1 MNKPL
6 DASMLTLAQQLRAR
20 QTSVP
25 QLVEACLTREEATRD
40 LNAFNEIYLTQIRQQ
55 AEASQRMLE
64 QGDDVGPLH
73 GMPIAIKANI
83 ALAGEEMHAGSRIL
97 RGNIAQ
103 RDAEVVRRLKQAG
116 ALIIGSTNMHEFAWG
131 GTTRNP
137 HYGASSNPWD
147 MDRIPAGSS
156 GGSGVAASVR
166 SALATLGT
174 DTGGSIRLP
183 ASMNGITGLR
193 PGVGR
198 LSTEGIFPLATSLDT
213 VGPLARYAEECEVL
227 FNIMQ
232 GQPQPGQLSAIPA
245 LAGLRIGL
253 LPDVHQQVQPD
264 VAAAYHQ
271 MVEWFCAAGA
281 RCQTLDVTGLEQA
294 VNALV
299 LINLA
304 EPASLHAAWLAERP
318 QEYGDDVRR
327 LLQTGLGITAVEYLQ
342 AQRFRTYL
350 RMQILQHF
358 RQVDVILV
366 PTLPFTAPRKG
377 LEVVKLGDRDESVLT
392 GNMRYNA
399 LASLCALPAISQ
411 PAGFDRDG
419 MPIGM
424 QLIGRDGAECQLLA
438 LARRFQQEHD
448 YHLQTPA
455 RLRA

>member
-1 MNKPL
+1 MSEL
-6 DASMLTLAQQLRAR
+6 IDTSMLTLAQQLRTR

-25 QLVEACLTREEATRD
+25 ELVEACLAREEITRD
-40 LNAFNEIYLTQIRQQ
+40 LNAFNEVYVSQVRQT
-55 AEASQRMLE
+55 AKASQRLLE
-64 QGDDVGPLH
+64 QGYDLGPLH

-83 ALAGEEMHAGSRIL
+83 DLAGEEMHAGSEIL
-97 RGNIAQ
+97 RGNIAS
-103 RDAEVVRRLKQAG
+103 RDAVVVQRLKQAG

-131 GTTRNP
+131 GTTNNP

-147 MDRIPAGSS
+147 DSRIPAGSS

-227 FNIMQ
+227 FNVLD
-232 GQPQPGQLSAIPA
+232 GKTQPLTTLPE

-253 LPDVHQQVQPD
+253 LQDVHQQVQPD
-264 VAAAYHQ
+264 VAAAYDQ
-271 MVEWFCAAGA
+271 MVQWFSAAGA
-281 RCQTLDVTGLEQA
+281 RCQTLSVTGLDQA

-318 QEYGDDVRR
+318 QEYGADVRK
-327 LLQTGLGITAVEYLQ
+327 LLQAGLAISAVEYLQ
-342 AQRFRTYL
+342 AQRFRTGL
-350 RMQILQHF
+350 RMQLLQHLN
-358 RQVDVILV
+358 QVDVILV
-366 PTLPFTAPRKG
+366 PTLPFTAPHKG
-377 LEVVKLGDRDESVLT
+377 LEAIQMGDREESVLT

-399 LASLCALPAISQ
+399 LASLSALPAISH

-424 QLIGRDGAECQLLA
+424 QMIGRDGAERQLLA
-438 LARRFQQEHD
+438 LARAFQREHD
-448 YHLQTPA
+448 YHVHTPT

>member
-1 MNKPL
+1 MSEL
-6 DASMLTLAQQLRAR
+6 IDVSMLMLAQQLRMR

-25 QLVEACLTREEATRD
+25 ELVEACLAREEITRD
-40 LNAFNEIYLTQIRQQ
+40 LNAFNEVYVSQVRQT
-55 AEASQRMLE
+55 AKASQRLLE
-64 QGDDVGPLH
+64 QGYDLGPLH

-83 ALAGEEMHAGSRIL
+83 DLAGEEMHAGSQIL
-97 RGNIAQ
+97 SGNIAQ
-103 RDAEVVRRLKQAG
+103 RDAVVVQRLKQAG

-131 GTTRNP
+131 GTTNNP

-147 MDRIPAGSS
+147 DARIPAGSS

-227 FNIMQ
+227 FNVLD
-232 GQPQPGQLSAIPA
+232 GKNQPLTALPE

-264 VAAAYHQ
+264 VAAAYDQ
-271 MVEWFCAAGA
+271 MVQWLGAAGA
-281 RCQTLDVTGLEQA
+281 RCQTLSLTGLEQA

-304 EPASLHAAWLAERP
+304 EPASLHAAWLADRP
-318 QEYGDDVRR
+318 QEYGADVRK
-327 LLQTGLGITAVEYLQ
+327 LLQAGLAITAVEYLQ
-342 AQRFRTYL
+342 AQRFRTGL
-350 RMQILQHF
+350 RLQLLQHLN
-358 RQVDVILV
+358 QVDVILV
-366 PTLPFTAPRKG
+366 PTLPFTAPHKG
-377 LEVVKLGDRDESVLT
+377 LEAIQMGDREESVLT

-399 LASLCALPAISQ
+399 LASLSALPAISL
-411 PAGFDRDG
+411 PAGFDHEG

-424 QLIGRDGAECQLLA
+424 QLIGRDGAERQLLA
-438 LARRFQQEHD
+438 FARRFQQEHD
-448 YHLQTPA
+448 YHLQTPT

>member
-1 MNKPL
+1 MSEL
-6 DASMLTLAQQLRAR
+6 IDVSMLTLAQQLRTR

-25 QLVEACLTREEATRD
+25 ELVEACLAREEITRD
-40 LNAFNEIYLTQIRQQ
+40 LNAFNEVYVSQVRQT
-55 AEASQRMLE
+55 AKASQRLLE
-64 QGDDVGPLH
+64 QGYDLGPLH

-83 ALAGEEMHAGSRIL
+83 DLAGEEMHAGSQIL
-97 RGNIAQ
+97 SGNIAQ
-103 RDAEVVRRLKQAG
+103 RDAVVVQRLKQAG

-131 GTTRNP
+131 GTTNNP

-147 MDRIPAGSS
+147 DARIPAGSS

-227 FNIMQ
+227 FNVLD
-232 GQPQPGQLSAIPA
+232 GKTQPLTALPE

-264 VAAAYHQ
+264 VGTAYDQ
-271 MVEWFCAAGA
+271 MVQWFSAAGA
-281 RCQTLDVTGLEQA
+281 RCQTLSLTGLEQA

-304 EPASLHAAWLAERP
+304 EPASLHAAWLDDRQ
-318 QEYGDDVRR
+318 QEYGADVRK
-327 LLQTGLGITAVEYLQ
+327 LLQAGLAITAVEYLQ
-342 AQRFRTYL
+342 AQRFRTGL
-350 RMQILQHF
+350 RQQLLQHLN
-358 RQVDVILV
+358 QVDVILV
-366 PTLPFTAPRKG
+366 PTLPFTAPHKG
-377 LEVVKLGDRDESVLT
+377 LEAIQMGDREESVLT

-399 LASLCALPAISQ
+399 LASLSALPAISL
-411 PAGFDRDG
+411 PSGFDHAG

-424 QLIGRDGAECQLLA
+424 QLIGRDGAERKLLA
-438 LARRFQQEHD
+438 FARRFQQEHD
-448 YHLQTPA
+448 YHLQTPT
-455 RLRA
+455 RLSA

>member
-1 MNKPL
+1 MSEL
-6 DASMLTLAQQLRAR
+6 IDVSMLTLAQQLRTR

-25 QLVEACLTREEATRD
+25 ELVEACLAREEITRD
-40 LNAFNEIYLTQIRQQ
+40 LNAFNEVYVSQVRQT
-55 AEASQRMLE
+55 AKASQRLLE
-64 QGDDVGPLH
+64 QGYDLGPLH

-83 ALAGEEMHAGSRIL
+83 DLAGEEMHAGSQIL
-97 RGNIAQ
+97 SGNIAQ
-103 RDAEVVRRLKQAG
+103 RDAVVVQRLKQAG

-131 GTTRNP
+131 GTTNNP

-147 MDRIPAGSS
+147 DARIPAGSS

-227 FNIMQ
+227 FNVLD
-232 GQPQPGQLSAIPA
+232 GKTQPLTALPE

-264 VAAAYHQ
+264 VGTAYDQ
-271 MVEWFCAAGA
+271 MVQWFSAAGA
-281 RCQTLDVTGLEQA
+281 RCQTLSLTGLEQA

-304 EPASLHAAWLAERP
+304 EPASLHAAWLADRQ
-318 QEYGDDVRR
+318 QEYGADVRK
-327 LLQTGLGITAVEYLQ
+327 LLQAGLAITAVEYLQ
-342 AQRFRTYL
+342 AQRFRTGL
-350 RMQILQHF
+350 RQQLLQHLN
-358 RQVDVILV
+358 QVDVILV
-366 PTLPFTAPRKG
+366 PTLPFTAPHKG
-377 LEVVKLGDRDESVLT
+377 LEAIQMGDREESVLT

-399 LASLCALPAISQ
+399 LASLSALPAISL
-411 PAGFDRDG
+411 PSGFDHAG

-424 QLIGRDGAECQLLA
+424 QLIGRDGAERKLLA
-438 LARRFQQEHD
+438 FARRFQQEHD
-448 YHLQTPA
+448 YHLQTPT
-455 RLRA
+455 RLSA

>member
-1 MNKPL
+1 MSEL
-6 DASMLTLAQQLRAR
+6 IDVSMLTLAQQLRMR

-25 QLVEACLTREEATRD
+25 ELVEACLAREEITRD
-40 LNAFNEIYLTQIRQQ
+40 LNAFNEVYVSQVRQT
-55 AEASQRMLE
+55 AKASQRLLE
-64 QGDDVGPLH
+64 QGYDLGPLH

-83 ALAGEEMHAGSRIL
+83 DLAGEEMHAGSQIL
-97 RGNIAQ
+97 SGNIAQ
-103 RDAEVVRRLKQAG
+103 RDAVVVQRLKQAG

-131 GTTRNP
+131 GTTNNP

-147 MDRIPAGSS
+147 DARIPAGSS

-227 FNIMQ
+227 FNVLD
-232 GQPQPGQLSAIPA
+232 GKTQPLTALPE

-253 LPDVHQQVQPD
+253 LADVHQQVQPD
-264 VAAAYHQ
+264 VAAAYDQ
-271 MVEWFCAAGA
+271 MVQWLSAAGA
-281 RCQTLDVTGLEQA
+281 RCHTLSLTGLEQA

-304 EPASLHAAWLAERP
+304 EPASLHAAWLADRP
-318 QEYGDDVRR
+318 QEYGADVRK
-327 LLQTGLGITAVEYLQ
+327 LLQAGLAITAVEYLQ
-342 AQRFRTYL
+342 AQRFRTGL
-350 RMQILQHF
+350 RQQLLQHLN
-358 RQVDVILV
+358 QVDVILV
-366 PTLPFTAPRKG
+366 PTLPFTAPHKG
-377 LEVVKLGDRDESVLT
+377 LEAIQMGDREESVLT

-399 LASLCALPAISQ
+399 LASLSALPAISL
-411 PAGFDRDG
+411 PAGFDHAG

-424 QLIGRDGAECQLLA
+424 QLIGRDGAERKLLA
-438 LARRFQQEHD
+438 FARRFQQEHD
-448 YHLQTPA
+448 YHLQTPT

>member
-1 MNKPL
+1 MSEL
-6 DASMLTLAQQLRAR
+6 VDTSMLTLAQQLRTR

-25 QLVEACLTREEATRD
+25 ELVEACLAREEITRD
-40 LNAFNEIYLTQIRQQ
+40 LNAFNEVYVSQVRQT
-55 AEASQRMLE
+55 AKASQRLLE
-64 QGDDVGPLH
+64 QGYDLGPLH

-83 ALAGEEMHAGSRIL
+83 DLAGEEMHAGSEIL
-97 RGNIAQ
+97 RGNIAS
-103 RDAEVVRRLKQAG
+103 RDAVVVQRLKQAG

-131 GTTRNP
+131 GTTNNP

-147 MDRIPAGSS
+147 DSRIPAGSS

-227 FNIMQ
+227 FNVLD
-232 GQPQPGQLSAIPA
+232 GKTQPLSALPE

-264 VAAAYHQ
+264 VAAAYDQ
-271 MVEWFCAAGA
+271 MVQWFSAAGA
-281 RCQTLDVTGLEQA
+281 RCQTLSVTGLDQA

-318 QEYGDDVRR
+318 QEYGADVRK
-327 LLQTGLGITAVEYLQ
+327 LLQAGLAITAVEYLQ
-342 AQRFRTYL
+342 AQRFRTGL
-350 RMQILQHF
+350 RMQLLQHLN
-358 RQVDVILV
+358 QVDVILV
-366 PTLPFTAPRKG
+366 PTLPFTAPHKG
-377 LEVVKLGDRDESVLT
+377 LEAIQMGDREESVLT

-399 LASLCALPAISQ
+399 LASLSALPAISH

-424 QLIGRDGAECQLLA
+424 QMIGRDGAERQLLA
-438 LARRFQQEHD
+438 LARAFQREHD
-448 YHLQTPA
+448 YHLHTPT

>member
-1 MNKPL
+1 MSEFI
-6 DASMLTLAQQLRAR
+6 DASMLMLAQQLRTR

-25 QLVEACLTREEATRD
+25 DLVEACLARGEATHD
-40 LNAFNEIYLTQIRQQ
+40 LNAFNEVYVSQVRQT
-55 AEASQRMLE
+55 AKASQRLLE
-64 QGDDVGPLH
+64 QGYDLGPLH

-83 ALAGEEMHAGSRIL
+83 DLAGEEMHAGSQIL
-97 RGNIAQ
+97 SGNIAT
-103 RDAEVVRRLKQAG
+103 RDARVVQRLKQAG

-131 GTTRNP
+131 GTTNNP

-147 MDRIPAGSS
+147 DTRIPAGSS

-166 SALATLGT
+166 SALASLGT

-198 LSTEGIFPLATSLDT
+198 LSTDGIFPLASSLDT

-227 FNIMQ
+227 FDVLD
-232 GQPQPGQLSAIPA
+232 GQAGKLSALPE

-253 LPDVHQQVQPD
+253 LPEVHQQVQPD
-264 VAAAYHQ
+264 VANAYDH
-271 MVEWFCAAGA
+271 MVQWFSAKGA
-281 RCQTLDVTGLEQA
+281 RCQTLNFTGLDQA

-304 EPASLHAAWLAERP
+304 EPASLHAAWLAER
-318 QEYGDDVRR
+318 QEEYGADVRK
-327 LLQTGLGITAVEYLQ
+327 LLQAGLGISAVEYLQ
-342 AQRFRTYL
+342 AQRFRTGL
-350 RMQILQHF
+350 RMQLLQHLN
-358 RQVDVILV
+358 QVDVILV
-366 PTLPFTAPRKG
+366 PTLPFTAPHKG
-377 LEVVKLGDRDESVLT
+377 LEAIQMGDREESVLT

-399 LASLCALPAISQ
+399 LASLSALPAISH

-424 QLIGRDGAECQLLA
+424 QLIGRDGAEHQLLA
-438 LARRFQQEHD
+438 LARRFQLDHD
-448 YHLQTPA
+448 YHLQTPT

>member
-1 MNKPL
+1 MSEL
-6 DASMLTLAQQLRAR
+6 IDASMLTLAQQLRMR

-25 QLVEACLTREEATRD
+25 ELVEACLAREEITRD
-40 LNAFNEIYLTQIRQQ
+40 LNAFNEVYVSQVRQT
-55 AEASQRMLE
+55 AKASQRLLE
-64 QGDDVGPLH
+64 QGYDLGPLH

-83 ALAGEEMHAGSRIL
+83 DLAGEEMHAGSQIL
-97 RGNIAQ
+97 SGNIAQ
-103 RDAEVVRRLKQAG
+103 RDAVVVQRLKQAG

-131 GTTRNP
+131 GTTNNP

-147 MDRIPAGSS
+147 DARIPAGSS

-227 FNIMQ
+227 FNVLD
-232 GQPQPGQLSAIPA
+232 GKTQPLTALPE

-264 VAAAYHQ
+264 VATAYDQ
-271 MVEWFCAAGA
+271 MVQWLSAAGA
-281 RCQTLDVTGLEQA
+281 RCQTLSLTGLEQA

-304 EPASLHAAWLAERP
+304 EPASLHAAWLADRP
-318 QEYGDDVRR
+318 QEYGADVRK
-327 LLQTGLGITAVEYLQ
+327 LLQAGLAITAVEYLQ
-342 AQRFRTYL
+342 AQRFRTGL
-350 RMQILQHF
+350 RQQLLQHLN
-358 RQVDVILV
+358 QVDVILV
-366 PTLPFTAPRKG
+366 PTLPFTAPHKG
-377 LEVVKLGDRDESVLT
+377 LEAIQMGDREESVLT

-399 LASLCALPAISQ
+399 LASLSALPAISL
-411 PAGFDRDG
+411 PAGFDHAG

-424 QLIGRDGAECQLLA
+424 QLIGRDGAERKLLA
-438 LARRFQQEHD
+438 FARRFQQEHD
-448 YHLQTPA
+448 YHLQTPT

>member
-1 MNKPL
+1 MSEL
-6 DASMLTLAQQLRAR
+6 IDASMLTLAQQLRTR

-25 QLVEACLTREEATRD
+25 ELVEACLAREEITRD
-40 LNAFNEIYLTQIRQQ
+40 LNAFNEVYLSQVRQT
-55 AEASQRMLE
+55 AKASQRLLE
-64 QGDDVGPLH
+64 QGYDLGPLH

-83 ALAGEEMHAGSRIL
+83 DLAGEEMHAGSQIL
-97 RGNIAQ
+97 SGNIAQ
-103 RDAEVVRRLKQAG
+103 RDAVVVQRLKQAG

-131 GTTRNP
+131 GTTNNP

-147 MDRIPAGSS
+147 DTRIPAGSS
-156 GGSGVAASVR
+156 GGSGVAAAVR

-213 VGPLARYAEECEVL
+213 VGPLARYAEECEIL
-227 FNIMQ
+227 FNVLD
-232 GQPQPGQLSAIPA
+232 GRSQPLTALPE

-264 VAAAYHQ
+264 VATAYDQ
-271 MVEWFCAAGA
+271 MVQWFSAAGA
-281 RCQTLDVTGLEQA
+281 RCQTLSFTGLDQA

-304 EPASLHAAWLAERP
+304 EPASLHAPWLADRAN
-318 QEYGDDVRR
+318 EYGADVRK
-327 LLQTGLGITAVEYLQ
+327 LLQAGLSITAVEYLQ
-342 AQRFRTYL
+342 AQRFRTGL
-350 RMQILQHF
+350 RMQLLQHF
-358 RQVDVILV
+358 HQVDVILV
-366 PTLPFTAPRKG
+366 PTLPFTAPHKG
-377 LEVVKLGDRDESVLT
+377 LEAIQMGDREESVLT

-399 LASLCALPAISQ
+399 LASLSALPAISQ
-411 PAGFDRDG
+411 PAGFDCDG

-424 QLIGRDGAECQLLA
+424 QLIGRDGAERQLLA
-438 LARRFQQEHD
+438 FARRFQQDHD
-448 YHLQTPA
+448 FHLHTPT

>member
-1 MNKPL
+1 MSDL
-6 DASMLTLAQQLRAR
+6 IDASMLTLAQQLRTR

-25 QLVEACLTREEATRD
+25 ELVEACLAREEVTRD
-40 LNAFNEIYLTQIRQQ
+40 LNAFNEVYLSQVRQ
-55 AEASQRMLE
+55 AANASQRLLE
-64 QGDDVGPLH
+64 QGYDFGPLH

-83 ALAGEEMHAGSRIL
+83 DLAGEEMHAGSRIL
-97 RGNIAQ
+97 SGNIAQ
-103 RDAEVVRRLKQAG
+103 HDAVVVQRLKKAG

-131 GTTRNP
+131 GTTNNP

-147 MDRIPAGSS
+147 ATRIPAGSS
-156 GGSGVAASVR
+156 GGSGVASSVR

-213 VGPLARYAEECEVL
+213 PGPLARYAEECEMV
-227 FNIMQ
+227 FNALD
-232 GQPQPGQLSAIPA
+232 GKAQPGQLSALPE

-264 VAAAYHQ
+264 VAAAYDR
-271 MVEWFCAAGA
+271 MVQWFSAAGA
-281 RCQTLDVTGLEQA
+281 RCQTLSFIGLDQA

-304 EPASLHAAWLAERP
+304 EPASLHAAWLADRP
-318 QEYGDDVRR
+318 HEYGADVRR
-327 LLQTGLGITAVEYLQ
+327 LLQAGLSITAVEYLQ
-342 AQRFRTYL
+342 AQRFRTGL
-350 RMQILQHF
+350 RMQLLQHF
-358 RQVDVILV
+358 SQVDVILV
-366 PTLPFTAPRKG
+366 PTLPFTAPQKG
-377 LEVVKLGDRDESVLT
+377 LEAIQLGDREESVLT

-399 LASLCALPAISQ
+399 LASLSALPAISQ

-438 LARRFQQEHD
+438 FARRFQSEHD
-448 YHLQTPA
+448 YHLQTPT

>member
-1 MNKPL
+1 MSEFI
-6 DASMLTLAQQLRAR
+6 DASMLTLAQRLRTR

-25 QLVEACLTREEATRD
+25 DLVEACLAREEATHD
-40 LNAFNEIYLTQIRQQ
+40 LNAFNQVYVSQVRQT
-55 AEASQRMLE
+55 AKASQRLLE
-64 QGDDVGPLH
+64 QGYDLGPLH

-83 ALAGEEMHAGSRIL
+83 DLAGEEMHAGSQIL
-97 RGNIAQ
+97 SGNIAT
-103 RDAEVVRRLKQAG
+103 RDARVVQRLKQAG

-131 GTTRNP
+131 GTTNNP

-147 MDRIPAGSS
+147 DTRIPAGSS

-198 LSTEGIFPLATSLDT
+198 LSTEGIFPLASSLDT

-227 FNIMQ
+227 FDVLD
-232 GQPQPGQLSAIPA
+232 GQAGKLSALPE

-264 VAAAYHQ
+264 VASAYDQ
-271 MVEWFCAAGA
+271 MVQWFSAAGA
-281 RCQTLDVTGLEQA
+281 RCQTLSFTGLDQA

-318 QEYGDDVRR
+318 EEYGADVRK
-327 LLQTGLGITAVEYLQ
+327 LLHAGLGISAVEYLQ
-342 AQRFRTYL
+342 AQRFRTGL
-350 RMQILQHF
+350 RMQLLQHLN
-358 RQVDVILV
+358 QVDVILV
-366 PTLPFTAPRKG
+366 PTLPFTAPHKG
-377 LEVVKLGDRDESVLT
+377 LEAIQMGDREESVLT

-399 LASLCALPAISQ
+399 LASLSALPAISH

-424 QLIGRDGAECQLLA
+424 QLIGRDGAERQLLA
-438 LARRFQQEHD
+438 LARRFQLDHD
-448 YHLQTPA
+448 YHLQTPT

>member
-1 MNKPL
+1 MTEL
-6 DASMLTLAQQLRAR
+6 IDASMLALAQQLRTR

-25 QLVEACLTREEATRD
+25 ELVEACLAREEATRD
-40 LNAFNEIYLTQIRQQ
+40 LNAFTEVYAAQVRQT
-55 AEASQRMLE
+55 AKASQRLLE
-64 QGDDVGPLH
+64 QGYDLGPLH

-83 ALAGEEMHAGSRIL
+83 DLAGEEMHAGSKIL
-97 RGNIAQ
+97 SGNIAS
-103 RDAEVVRRLKQAG
+103 RDAVVVQRLKQAG

-131 GTTRNP
+131 GTTNNP

-147 MDRIPAGSS
+147 DSRIPAGSS

-166 SALATLGT
+166 SAVATLGT

-227 FNIMQ
+227 FDVLE
-232 GQPQPGQLSAIPA
+232 GKAGKLSAMPE

-253 LPDVHQQVQPD
+253 LPDVHQQVQAD
-264 VAAAYHQ
+264 VASAYDQ
-271 MVEWFCAAGA
+271 MVQWFSAAGV
-281 RCQTLDVTGLEQA
+281 RCQTLSFTGLDQA

-304 EPASLHAAWLAERP
+304 EPASLHAAWLADRP
-318 QEYGDDVRR
+318 QEYGADVRK
-327 LLQTGLGITAVEYLQ
+327 LLQAGLSITAVEYLQ
-342 AQRFRTYL
+342 AQRFRTGL
-350 RMQILQHF
+350 RMQMLQQLN
-358 RQVDVILV
+358 QVDVILV
-366 PTLPFTAPRKG
+366 PTLPFTAPHKG
-377 LEVVKLGDRDESVLT
+377 LEVIQMGDREESVLT

-399 LASLCALPAISQ
+399 LASLSALPAISQ

-424 QLIGRDGAECQLLA
+424 QLIGRDGAERQLLA
-438 LARRFQQEHD
+438 LARRFQLEHD
-448 YHLQTPA
+448 YHQQTPG

>member
-1 MNKPL
+1 MNEL
-6 DASMLTLAQQLRAR
+6 IDVSMLTLAQQLRLR

-25 QLVEACLTREEATRD
+25 ELVEACLAREEITRD
-40 LNAFNEIYLTQIRQQ
+40 LNAFNEVYVSQVRQT
-55 AEASQRMLE
+55 AKASQRLLE
-64 QGDDVGPLH
+64 QGYDLGPLH

-83 ALAGEEMHAGSRIL
+83 DLAGEEMHAGSQIL
-97 RGNIAQ
+97 SGNIAQ
-103 RDAEVVRRLKQAG
+103 RDAVVVQRLKQAG

-131 GTTRNP
+131 GTTNNP

-147 MDRIPAGSS
+147 DARIPAGSS

-227 FNIMQ
+227 FNVLD
-232 GQPQPGQLSAIPA
+232 GKNQPLTALPE

-264 VAAAYHQ
+264 VAAAYDQ
-271 MVEWFCAAGA
+271 MVQWLGAAGA
-281 RCQTLDVTGLEQA
+281 RCQTLSLTGLEQA

-304 EPASLHAAWLAERP
+304 EPASLHAAWLADRP
-318 QEYGDDVRR
+318 QEYGADVRK
-327 LLQTGLGITAVEYLQ
+327 LLQAGLAITAVEYLQ
-342 AQRFRTYL
+342 AQRFRTGL
-350 RMQILQHF
+350 RLQLLQHLN
-358 RQVDVILV
+358 QVDVILV
-366 PTLPFTAPRKG
+366 PTLPFTAPHKG
-377 LEVVKLGDRDESVLT
+377 LEAIQMGDREESVLT

-399 LASLCALPAISQ
+399 LASLSALPAISL
-411 PAGFDRDG
+411 PAGFDHEG

-424 QLIGRDGAECQLLA
+424 QLIGRDGAERQLLA
-438 LARRFQQEHD
+438 FARRFQQEHD
-448 YHLQTPA
+448 YHLQTPT

>member
-1 MNKPL
+1 MSEL
-6 DASMLTLAQQLRAR
+6 IDASMLTLAQQLRTR

-25 QLVEACLTREEATRD
+25 DLVEACLAREEATRD
-40 LNAFNEIYLTQIRQQ
+40 LNAFNEVYVSQVRQT
-55 AEASQRMLE
+55 AKASQRLLE
-64 QGDDVGPLH
+64 QGYDLGPLH

-83 ALAGEEMHAGSRIL
+83 DLAGEEMHAGSQIL
-97 RGNIAQ
+97 SGNIAQ
-103 RDAEVVRRLKQAG
+103 RDAAVVQRLKQAG

-131 GTTRNP
+131 GTTNNP

-147 MDRIPAGSS
+147 DARIPAGSS
-156 GGSGVAASVR
+156 GGSGVAGSVR

-227 FNIMQ
+227 FNVLD
-232 GQPQPGQLSAIPA
+232 GTSQPLTPLPD
-245 LAGLRIGL
+245 LNGLRIGL

-264 VAAAYHQ
+264 VAAAYDQ
-271 MVEWFCAAGA
+271 MVQWYSAAGA
-281 RCQTLDVTGLEQA
+281 RCQTLSLTGLDQA

-304 EPASLHAAWLAERP
+304 EPASLHAAWLADRP
-318 QEYGDDVRR
+318 QEYGADVRK
-327 LLQTGLGITAVEYLQ
+327 LLQAGLAITAVEYLQ
-342 AQRFRTYL
+342 AQRFRTGL
-350 RMQILQHF
+350 RMQLLQHLNH
-358 RQVDVILV
+358 VDVILV
-366 PTLPFTAPRKG
+366 PTLPFTAPHKG
-377 LEVVKLGDRDESVLT
+377 LEAIQMGDREESVLT

-399 LASLCALPAISQ
+399 LASLSALPAISQ
-411 PAGFDRDG
+411 PAGFDREG

-424 QLIGRDGAECQLLA
+424 QLIGRDGAERQLLA
-438 LARRFQQEHD
+438 FARCFQREHD
-448 YHLQTPA
+448 YHVQTPT

>member
-1 MNKPL
+1 MTEL
-6 DASMLTLAQQLRAR
+6 IYASMLALAQQLRTR

-25 QLVEACLTREEATRD
+25 ELVEACLAREEATHD
-40 LNAFNEIYLTQIRQQ
+40 LNAFTEVYAAQVRQT
-55 AEASQRMLE
+55 AKASQRLLE
-64 QGDDVGPLH
+64 QGYDLGPLH

-83 ALAGEEMHAGSRIL
+83 DLAGEEMHAGSKIL
-97 RGNIAQ
+97 SGNIAS
-103 RDAEVVRRLKQAG
+103 RDAVVVQRLKQAG

-131 GTTRNP
+131 GTTNNP

-147 MDRIPAGSS
+147 NSRIPAGSS

-166 SALATLGT
+166 SAVATLGT

-198 LSTEGIFPLATSLDT
+198 LSAEGIFPLATSLDT

-227 FNIMQ
+227 FDVLE
-232 GQPQPGQLSAIPA
+232 GRAGKLSAMPE

-253 LPDVHQQVQPD
+253 LPDVHQQVQAD
-264 VAAAYHQ
+264 VASAYDQ
-271 MVEWFCAAGA
+271 MVQWFSAAGA
-281 RCQTLDVTGLEQA
+281 RCQTLSFTGLDQA

-304 EPASLHAAWLAERP
+304 EPASLHAAWLADRP
-318 QEYGDDVRR
+318 QEYGADVRK
-327 LLQTGLGITAVEYLQ
+327 LLQAGLSITAVEYLQ
-342 AQRFRTYL
+342 AQRFRTGL
-350 RMQILQHF
+350 RMQMLQQLN
-358 RQVDVILV
+358 QVDVILV
-366 PTLPFTAPRKG
+366 PTLPFTAPHKG
-377 LEVVKLGDRDESVLT
+377 LEVIQMGDREESVLT

-399 LASLCALPAISQ
+399 LASLSALPAISQ

-424 QLIGRDGAECQLLA
+424 QLIGRDGAERQLLA
-438 LARRFQQEHD
+438 LARRFQLEHD
-448 YHLQTPA
+448 YHQQTPG